1 MVVRFAKR
9 ALLSAL
15 FVCTALVRAE
25 TADVQHAID
34 GDSLLLA
41 NGRQVRL
48 IGINAPELGID
59 GRPDQPLARA
69 AKTRATQLTKQRPV
83 TLTPDHEPTDRHG
96 RLLAYASLADGTD
109 IQLVLLREGL
119 AWCVAIPPN
128 VARAEEYCAAEREAR
143 GARRGVW
150 AEPAYQPTPADRLGS
165 AHTGFRHVVGV
176 VRRVGRSKHTIYL
189 DLHPR
194 FSVTIPLEAW
204 AQFPASDKP
213 APGQR
218 IVARGWVTEYKNSFR
233 MRIAH
238 PAMLEVVP

>member
-1 MVVRFAKR
+1 M
-9 ALLSAL
+9 
-15 FVCTALVRAE
+15 
-25 TADVQHAID
+25 QHAID

-69 AKTRATQLTKQRPV
+69 AKTRATQLVERRAV
-83 TLTPDHEPTDRHG
+83 ALTLDREPTDRHD
-96 RLLAYASLADGTD
+96 RLLAYVSLPDGTD
-109 IQLVLLREGL
+109 LQLTLLREGL

-128 VARAEEYCAAEREAR
+128 VARAKEYCAAEREAR
-143 GARRGVW
+143 AARRGVW

-165 AHTGFRHVVGV
+165 ADTGFRHVAGV

-189 DLHPR
+189 DLDPR

-204 AQFPASDKP
+204 AHFPASTQP
-213 APGQR
+213 IPGQR
-218 IVARGWVTEYKNSFR
+218 IVARGWVTEYKNSLR

-238 PAMLEVVP
+238 PAMLEVAP